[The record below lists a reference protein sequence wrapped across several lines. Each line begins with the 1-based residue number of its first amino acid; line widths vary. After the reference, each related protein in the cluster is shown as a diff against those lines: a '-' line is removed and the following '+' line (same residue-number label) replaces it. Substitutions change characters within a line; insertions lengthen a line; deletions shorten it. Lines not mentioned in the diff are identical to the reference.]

1 LPRWVIFSI
10 PAVQNMDPARFGLQS
25 KIVLI
30 TATAVIL
37 VAGVSTLTAL
47 WLTGGPVEE
56 EVYRRALV
64 LGRLTTPQLISRDG
78 LQNPESLVKILTRL
92 EHDQPGLV
100 QCDVYTHEPQPHLL
114 VSTNP
119 KGDHTELD
127 NLPDVENYNGF
138 FRPGKD
144 QMSIETPDGDFW
156 IISTTIRIQGQPV
169 GCLNLKV
176 SKSHLNAVTWD
187 LVLRNLVLIVGSLA
201 VVALVIHFFFLR
213 SVRRPVKEMI
223 RVMESAEQGQLDT
236 RAKLLSRDETG
247 QLAEHLNRMLDRL
260 RNFNDELA
268 GKVEE
273 ATHEAAERNVE
284 LKRINEELFE
294 TQKKLARS
302 ERLAVAGQLAASLA
316 HEIGTPLNSISGH
329 VQLLARQKNAD
340 EVTVRRLQ
348 TIDAQ
353 IENIVRTVK
362 QLLSWTHRLD
372 LQVGPVDLR
381 HLLEESVLLS
391 SPGFHSRKIKVR
403 ATWPQENIRVFAD
416 AGYLQQVFI
425 NLINNSMDAML
436 RGGELHI
443 RLSRTRDT
451 ASANRAQGG
460 IPGGPPEVLIE
471 FEDTGEGIAPETL
484 GHIFEPMFTTKRM
497 GAGTGLGLAVCDQI
511 IREHG
516 GTIHVWSEMGRGT
529 RFTILLPVDCR
540 EKIATLAGATGGSGA
555 SRS

>member
-1 LPRWVIFSI
+1 M
-10 PAVQNMDPARFGLQS
+10 NPARFGLQS

-37 VAGVSTLTAL
+37 VVCVSTLTAL

-56 EVYRRALV
+56 EVYRRALI
-64 LGRLTTPQLISRDG
+64 LGRLTAPQLVAKDG
-78 LQNPESLVKILTRL
+78 LQSSDALGRILARL
-92 EHDQPGLV
+92 EHEQPGLV
-100 QCDVYTHEPQPHLL
+100 QCDVYAHEPDHRLVISTDPKANHL
-114 VSTNP
+114 
-119 KGDHTELD
+119 ELD
-127 NLPDVENYNGF
+127 NVPDIENYNQF
-138 FRPGKD
+138 FKPDKD
-144 QMSIETPDGDFW
+144 QISIETPDNDDW
-156 IISTTIRIQGQPV
+156 IISTPVRLKGQTI

-187 LVLRNLVLIVGSLA
+187 LVLRNLLLVAGSLV

-223 RVMESAEQGQLDT
+223 RVMESAEQGQLDV
-236 RAKLLSRDETG
+236 RAQLSSHDETG

-260 RNFNDELA
+260 RNFNAELA

-273 ATHEAAERNVE
+273 ATHEIGERNIE
-284 LKRINEELFE
+284 LKRMNEELFE

-329 VQLLARQKNAD
+329 VQLLARQKNGD

-353 IENIVRTVK
+353 IENIVRIVK
-362 QLLSWTHRLD
+362 QLLAWAHRLD

-381 HLLEESVLLS
+381 HLLEESVLLL
-391 SPGFHSRKIKVR
+391 SPGFQSRKIVVR
-403 ATWPQENIRVFAD
+403 RAWPEEDIRLFAD

-425 NLINNSMDAML
+425 NLMNNSMDAMP
-436 RGGELHI
+436 RGGELII
-443 RLSRTRDT
+443 RLLRKCYEKS
-451 ASANRAQGG
+451 
-460 IPGGPPEVLIE
+460 PEVQIE
-471 FEDTGEGIAPETL
+471 FEDTGEGIAPENL
-484 GHIFEPMFTTKRM
+484 AHIFEPMFTTKRM
-497 GAGTGLGLAVCDQI
+497 GTGTGLGLAVCEQI

-516 GTIHVWSEMGRGT
+516 GTIRARSEVGRGT
-529 RFTILLPVDCR
+529 RFTITLPVDCR
-540 EKIATLAGATGGSGA
+540 IRVAALVGVAAGAAAA
-555 SRS
+555 SKE